1 MNSPEKSPEKNTAE
15 TMSENTPQEEAN
27 KAPADPVKRWTV
39 IVLVICSLLLFWHLR
54 ADRFTPY
61 TTQARMHALVV
72 PIAPNVS
79 GNIIKVAVDNNQ
91 WVSKGDELFRIDLA
105 LYELAVQA
113 AEADLES
120 SRQATGS
127 ADASVSAARANIQM
141 AEANFEKADQDYQ
154 RMKRIREED
163 PGAISERRVE
173 TAQSAVKAA
182 SSQVASAKASLE
194 GAIQNLGQAGEQNS
208 RILKAQ
214 AGLQSAQINLAY
226 TSVSAPD
233 DGLVT
238 DVRID
243 VGNFAAAGQ
252 AQMTFIALH
261 NVWIEADFTE
271 NNLGH
276 LDKNDR
282 VEILFDALP
291 GQVFAGKI
299 REIGFGVDIGSA
311 PLGSLPTIDNDR
323 QWLRD
328 EQRFPVQVVLDQQLS
343 ESERRVLKVGS
354 QASVMAYSENHW
366 MLNGLGWLYI
376 RAASF
381 LTYAY

>member
-1 MNSPEKSPEKNTAE
+1 
-15 TMSENTPQEEAN
+15 MSENIAPAKTG
-27 KAPADPVKRWTV
+27 KAPTDPVKSWTI
-39 IVLVICSLLLFWHLR
+39 IVLLLCLLLLFWHLR

-61 TTQARMHALVV
+61 TTQARLHALVV
-72 PIAPNVS
+72 PIATKVS
-79 GNIIKVAVDNNQ
+79 GNIIEVQVNNNQ
-91 WVSKGDELFRIDLA
+91 QVNKGDVLFRVDPA
-105 LYELAVQA
+105 QYELAVQA
-113 AEADLES
+113 AEANLEAA
-120 SRQATGS
+120 RQAMGS
-127 ADASVSAARANIQM
+127 AEANVAAARANIQM
-141 AEANFEKADQDYQ
+141 AEANFEKTDQDYL

-173 TAQSAVKAA
+173 SAQAAVKA
-182 SSQVASAKASLE
+182 SSGQVTAAKAGLE
-194 GAIQNLGQAGEQNS
+194 AAIQNLGQVGEQNS
-208 RILKAQ
+208 RILQAQ
-214 AGLQSAQINLAY
+214 ASLQSAQLNLDD
-226 TSVSAPD
+226 TWIRAPD

-243 VGNFAAAGQ
+243 AGNFAAAGQ

-276 LDKNDR
+276 LNIDDR

-291 GQVFAGKI
+291 GQVYPGKI
-299 REIGFGVDIGSA
+299 REIGFGVDVNSA
-311 PLGSLPTIDNDR
+311 PLGSLPTIKNDR

-328 EQRFPVQVVLDQQLS
+328 EQRFPVLVELGQ
-343 ESERRVLKVGS
+343 EFTANERRVLKVGS
-354 QASVMAYSENHW
+354 QASVMAYSDTHW